1 MAQWNMAIYIS
12 YLLTMLCTV
21 DELLIKPECR
31 QLDRTVVPTCLTT
44 GVAATL

>member
-12 YLLTMLCTV
+12 YLLTVLCTI

-31 QLDRTVVPTCLTT
+31 RLDRTVVATCLTP
-44 GVAATL
+44 GVAGTL